1 MPAATTKLQLS
12 NDDKKYL
19 QSLTKART
27 MQAQVVDRARI
38 LLLKA
43 EGQSFQTIA
52 DKLGVTVKTVQLC
65 ISKYKNGGI

>member
-38 LLLKA
+38 TA
-43 EGQSFQTIA
+43 ISPTI
-52 DKLGVTVKTVQLC
+52 
-65 ISKYKNGGI
+65 YKQ

>member
-12 NDDKKYL
+12 DSDKKYL

-43 EGQSFQTIA
+43 EDI
-52 DKLGVTVKTVQLC
+52 L
-65 ISKYKNGGI
+65 

>member
-1 MPAATTKLQLS
+1 
-12 NDDKKYL
+12 
-19 QSLTKART
+19 

-52 DKLGVTVKTVQLC
+52 DKLGVTVKTAQSVVTMN
-65 ISKYKNGGI
+65 ING